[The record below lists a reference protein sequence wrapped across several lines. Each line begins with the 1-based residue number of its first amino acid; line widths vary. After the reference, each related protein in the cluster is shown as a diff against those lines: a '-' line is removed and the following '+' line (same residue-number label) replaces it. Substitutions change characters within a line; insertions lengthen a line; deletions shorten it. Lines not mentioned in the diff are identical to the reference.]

1 MRIERILAE
10 RFRNLDA
17 LRYEPHPRFNIFEGA
32 NGQGKTNLLE
42 ALSVLAGLRSFR
54 TTRLGECVQFG
65 ADQAA
70 LGARVAGRGV
80 RVDIGVEIQG
90 PRSRVFVDGRAVSRN
105 SEALGTLAAVIFCAA
120 DLGLPHGEPAARRR
134 WIDRAIFGHR
144 PGYLAEVRRFEA
156 ALAQR
161 NALLRQAD
169 RVDFDARALDAYD
182 GVLAEAGAVLRAR
195 RQAFVA
201 TFGPQLQAEFAAV
214 AAPGRVAGLRYEQHD
229 PDARAAGPATDA
241 FDADKVGPD
250 AVGLDEAA
258 ASASIELAA
267 LVEQLRGQLGAR
279 RRLDLRRGTTSVG
292 PQRDDVGI
300 LLDGRPAR
308 EHASAGQS
316 RALVIAMKIAEIRSL
331 EATLGEPP
339 VLLLDDLSSE
349 LDAERNAAMMHHLD
363 ALGGQVFLTTT
374 DARYIQLAT
383 AHRVCTIAA
392 GQLVTAVDAQ
402 GRSPQA

>member
-32 NGQGKTNLLE
+32 NGQGKTNVLE

-54 TTRLGECVQFG
+54 TAKLGECVQFG
-65 ADQAA
+65 AAQAA
-70 LGARVAGRGV
+70 LGARVVGRGM
-80 RVDIGVEIQG
+80 RVDIGVEIHGQ
-90 PRSRVFVDGRAVSRN
+90 RSRVFVDGRAVSRS

-120 DLGLPHGEPAARRR
+120 DLALPHGEPGARRR

-161 NALLRQAD
+161 NALLRNAD
-169 RVDFDARALDAYD
+169 RPDFDPRALDAYD
-182 GVLAEAGAVLRAR
+182 GVVADTGAVIRAR
-195 RQAFVA
+195 RRAFVA
-201 TFGPQLQAEFAAV
+201 TFGPQLQAEFAAF
-214 AAPGRVAGLRYEQHD
+214 AAPGRVAGLRYEQHA
-229 PDARAAGPATDA
+229 PDAPARSDEDAPGAGFVDEPT
-241 FDADKVGPD
+241 VG
-250 AVGLDEAA
+250 A
-258 ASASIELAA
+258 LAA
-267 LVEQLRGQLGAR
+267 QLRAELGDR
-279 RRLDLRRGTTSVG
+279 RRVDLRRGTTSVG

-300 LLDGRPAR
+300 LLDERPAR

-316 RALVIAMKIAEIRSL
+316 RALVIALKIAEIRSL

-383 AHRVCTIAA
+383 AHRVCTIAS
-392 GQLVTAVDAQ
+392 GQLVAAVDVLSQ
-402 GRSPQA
+402 GSPGQG

>member
-32 NGQGKTNLLE
+32 NGQGKTNVLE
-42 ALSVLAGLRSFR
+42 ALAVLAGLRSFR
-54 TTRLGECVQFG
+54 TSRLGECVQFG
-65 ADQAA
+65 ASQAA
-70 LGARVAGRGV
+70 LGARVLGRGM
-80 RVDIGVEIQG
+80 RVDIGVEIHGQ
-90 PRSRVFVDGRAVSRN
+90 RSRVFVDGRAVSRS

-120 DLGLPHGEPAARRR
+120 DLALPHGEPAARRR

-156 ALAQR
+156 ALSQR

-169 RVDFDARALDAYD
+169 RPEFDARALDAYD
-182 GVLAEAGAVLRAR
+182 GVLSEAGAVIRAR
-195 RQAFVA
+195 RRAFVA
-201 TFGPQLQAEFAAV
+201 TFGPQLQAEFAAF
-214 AAPGRVAGLRYEQHD
+214 AAPGRVAALRYEQH
-229 PDARAAGPATDA
+229 AL
-241 FDADKVGPD
+241 D
-250 AVGLDEAA
+250 AVTPLDSGAADVAADVAAERSA
-258 ASASIELAA
+258 ASDLAHLAA
-267 LVEQLRGQLGAR
+267 ELRAELVAR

-300 LLDGRPAR
+300 LLDDRPAR

-316 RALVIAMKIAEIRSL
+316 RALVIALKIAEIRSL
-331 EATLGEPP
+331 EVTLGEPP

-349 LDAERNAAMMHHLD
+349 LDADRNAAMMHHLD

-383 AHRVCTIAA
+383 AHRVCTIAS
-392 GQLVTAVDAQ
+392 GQLVAAVDVLTEGSQ
-402 GRSPQA
+402 G